1 MAVKSKDE
9 IMKAIK
15 DRLGDDSSDEALGLI
30 EDVSD
35 TFDSLETQVS
45 ESGDWKTKYET
56 NDKEWREKYKER
68 FFSSGTNND
77 EDNNEPDYEDETKK
91 PLNYE
96 DLFKTE

>member
-45 ESGDWKTKYET
+45 ESGDWKTMYET

-68 FFSSGTNND
+68 FFSSDTNND
-77 EDNNEPDYEDETKK
+77 EDNNEQDYEDETKK

>member
-77 EDNNEPDYEDETKK
+77 EDNNEQDYEDETKK